1 MSTVAREKIDCKYKW
16 DLSPII
22 ASKNEFEK
30 LFKEV
35 EISSKEFAGYAGKLS
50 DKKKLLEFLNL
61 ERDVSHKL
69 ERLFVY
75 ASMKKDENGKDSE
88 SVALVSRA
96 GGLSSSVSAAS
107 SFATPELSS
116 LDVTYLKSLMADK
129 EFIDYTRSL
138 ERIIRN
144 KAHILSAAEEKIVAQ
159 GGEVFSSFRDIF
171 SMIDNVD
178 IEFPETSDGKGG
190 NVKLSHGTY
199 SVMLSHPKQEVR
211 LEAFQKYYSAY
222 KKQLNTIASIYTS
235 AVKKDWFLNKIR
247 NFKSCKDGAL
257 FGEEIEPIV
266 YDNLIKGV
274 SNNLKYV
281 HEYMALRKKI
291 GNFKE
296 LHMCDLH
303 FPLFEGVE
311 IALEYEEA
319 YKLVKEGLKVL
330 GNDYQELL
338 ETAYT
343 QSWIDVYENEG
354 KRSGAYSWGA
364 YGSHPFVLLNYTKTT
379 HDVFTIA
386 HELGHAMH
394 SYYSDKNNSYEKA
407 QYPIFLAEVA
417 STVNEVLLL
426 KHITATTSD
435 VKTKKFLLSYF
446 LDMFRTT
453 LFRQTMFSE
462 FESITHGMVENNDP
476 LTVENMSANYLALNK
491 KYYGDAVFNDDEISY
506 EWSRIPHF
514 YRAFYVYKYATGIT
528 SAVVIADSILNEGE
542 KAVARYK
549 EFLSSGGSVPPLE
562 ALKKAGVD
570 LTTTVPFERVMKC
583 FKDTLDE
590 LNALTK

>member
-1 MSTVAREKIDCKYKW
+1 MCPATRESIDKTYKW

-22 ASKNEFEK
+22 ANKDEFEK

-35 EISSKEFAGYAGKLS
+35 ETLTEKFAAYAGKLS
-50 DKKKLLEFLNL
+50 NKVKLLEFLKL
-61 ERDVSHKL
+61 ETEVSTRL

-75 ASMKKDENGKDSE
+75 ASMKKDENGKDSVY
-88 SVALVSRA
+88 VALVSRA
-96 GGLSSSVSAAS
+96 GGLSSRVSSAS
-107 SFATPELSS
+107 SYAVPELSS
-116 LDVTYLKSLMADK
+116 LDVNYLKEVLADK
-129 EFIDYTRSL
+129 DFDNYTRGLNS
-138 ERIIRN
+138 IIRN
-144 KAHILSAAEEKIVAQ
+144 KAHILSAAEEKILAE

-178 IEFPETSDGKGG
+178 IKFPETDDGKGG
-190 NVKLSHGTY
+190 KIKLSHGVY
-199 SVMLSHPKQEVR
+199 SVMLQNPNQNVR
-211 LEAFQKYYSAY
+211 LEAFRKYYSAY
-222 KKQLNTIASIYTS
+222 KGQLNTISCIYS
-235 AVKKDWFLNKIR
+235 NAVIKDWYLAKVR
-247 NFKSCKDGAL
+247 YFKSCKERAL
-257 FGEEIEPIV
+257 FSEEIEPVV

-274 SNNLKYV
+274 SANLKYV

-291 GNFKE
+291 SGLKE
-296 LHMCDLH
+296 MHMCDLH
-303 FPLFEGVE
+303 FPLFKGVD
-311 IALEYEEA
+311 IALEYEDA
-319 YKLVKEGLKVL
+319 YKLVIDGLKVL
-330 GNDYQELL
+330 GKDYNELL
-338 ETAYT
+338 NKAYT

-364 YGSHPFVLLNYTKTT
+364 YGSHPFVLLNYSKTT
-379 HDVFTIA
+379 GDVFTIA

-394 SYYSDKNNSYEKA
+394 SYYSDTKNTYEKA

-426 KHITATTSD
+426 KHITSTTTD
-435 VKTKKFLLSYF
+435 KQTKKFLLSYF

-462 FESITHGMVENNDP
+462 FEDITHDMVEKNQP
-476 LTVENMSANYLALNK
+476 LTVENMSEKYLALNK
-491 KYYGDAVFNDDEISY
+491 KYYGDAVTHDDEISY

-528 SAVVIADSILNEGE
+528 SAIVIADSILNEGE

-549 EFLSSGGSVPPLE
+549 EFLSSGGSLPPLE

-570 LTTTVPFERVMKC
+570 LTTTAPFERAMKC

-590 LNALTK
+590 LNSLT